1 MVDLSYGSGNVI
13 VFTIPGDGD
22 WTMWPSSPTFPPV
35 MIDLVDYLVGS
46 GAEEGVVELGG
57 EVSYPVDMSAY
68 DSRVSL
74 RDPQNEKV
82 ESIAKPNGESNG
94 GEPDSNGASVLYRVN
109 FDGVQRRG
117 FYELGLSRH
126 TGEEEM
132 VLFAANVDPRE
143 SQLKRIPAS
152 ALEGDF
158 LGEKVTMVA
167 AGGLVGQQVSGG
179 ETEIWLQILLFLF
192 AVLVLEQ
199 VLGWFWGKKR

>member
-1 MVDLSYGSGNVI
+1 
-13 VFTIPGDGD
+13 
-22 WTMWPSSPTFPPV
+22 
-35 MIDLVDYLVGS
+35 
-46 GAEEGVVELGG
+46 
-57 EVSYPVDMSAY
+57 
-68 DSRVSL
+68 
-74 RDPQNEKV
+74 
-82 ESIAKPNGESNG
+82 
-94 GEPDSNGASVLYRVN
+94 
-109 FDGVQRRG
+109 
-117 FYELGLSRH
+117 LGLSRH